1 MYRLEFLQ
9 QDTLPIIQIHYL
21 LYNSTTYYTIVQ
33 PVILYTT
40 STSTT
45 PLFLL
50 SVAFGGLVVGCGRP
64 FVDQPHG
71 RRGLKK
77 V

>member
-33 PVILYTT
+33 PVIQYT
-40 STSTT
+40 TSTT

-50 SVAFGGLVVGCGRP
+50 PIAFGGLVVGCGRP

>member
-1 MYRLEFLQ
+1 MYRLE

-21 LYNSTTYYTIVQ
+21 LYNSTTCYTIVQ
-33 PVILYTT
+33 PVIQYTT

-50 SVAFGGLVVGCGRP
+50 SVAFGSLVVGCGRP

-71 RRGLKK
+71 KRGLKK

>member
-1 MYRLEFLQ
+1 MYRLELLQ

-21 LYNSTTYYTIVQ
+21 LYNSTTCYTIVQ
-33 PVILYTT
+33 PVIQYT
-40 STSTT
+40 TSTT

-50 SVAFGGLVVGCGRP
+50 SIAFGGLVVGCGRP